1 VLAVVTINDGRLAS
15 VHVVAAETGGT
26 TAESACTQS
35 QKDANSFNNPSRCAT
50 KEPNPILPEMREI
63 VWGGGSFI
71 VLFLLLRL
79 WLYPSVKKSMDL
91 RAAKV
96 SGDLAS
102 ADQARASV
110 ESERQ
115 SYAARLA
122 AARAEAAQVMEAARA
137 EVEAVRSE
145 RVGALNAE
153 LAAQRATAN
162 EQVEAAKAQAQASL
176 ADTVAQL
183 ATQAASKVLGRP
195 LDPAANRAIVDEY
208 LRAGATG
215 GNAEVSR

>member
-1 VLAVVTINDGRLAS
+1 VLAVVTTNGGRLAS
-15 VHVVAAETGGT
+15 VHVVAAEESGT
-26 TAESACTQS
+26 TSAECTQS

-50 KEPNPILPEMREI
+50 KEPNPILPEPREI
-63 VWGGGSFI
+63 AWGGGSFL

-110 ESERQ
+110 EAERQ
-115 SYAARLA
+115 GYTARLA
-122 AARAEAAQVMEAARA
+122 AARAEGAQAMEAARA
-137 EVEAVRSE
+137 EVEAVRAQ
-145 RVGALNAE
+145 RIGALNTE
-153 LAAQRATAN
+153 LAQQRAVAT
-162 EQVEAAKAQAQASL
+162 EEMEAAQASAQASL

-195 LDPAANRAIVDEY
+195 LDVAANRAIVDEY

-215 GNAEVSR
+215 GDAGVAR